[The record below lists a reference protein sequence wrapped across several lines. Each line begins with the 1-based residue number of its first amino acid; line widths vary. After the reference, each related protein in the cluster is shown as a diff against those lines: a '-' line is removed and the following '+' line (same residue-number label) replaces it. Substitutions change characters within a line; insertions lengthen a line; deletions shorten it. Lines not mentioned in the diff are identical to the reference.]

1 MYIYGVVYIGK
12 IYGGNY
18 AQNNINHIEKNPGLL
33 SLHLFS
39 QIPIYT
45 RGWETN
51 EKRIYKLSWHLHV
64 KVNLNFSLFPVLG
77 FP

>member
-45 RGWETN
+45 RG
-51 EKRIYKLSWHLHV
+51 
-64 KVNLNFSLFPVLG
+64 
-77 FP
+77 